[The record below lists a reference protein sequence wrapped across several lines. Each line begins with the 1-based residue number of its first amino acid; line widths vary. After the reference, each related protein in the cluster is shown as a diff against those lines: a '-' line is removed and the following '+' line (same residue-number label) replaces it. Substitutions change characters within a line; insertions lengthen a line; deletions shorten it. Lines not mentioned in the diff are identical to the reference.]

1 MVSTDMARGTAL
13 QSGAD
18 CKPEKIRS
26 ETADLL
32 GGGGNFYLHVMPT
45 TEQAGGE
52 PGAGFS

>member
-32 GGGGNFYLHVMPT
+32 GGGGNFYLHVMPM